1 MPLPEDW
8 PTPEAMA
15 AAQRLYEWS
24 NAPVA
29 DIAILLGMQERHI
42 YMNIRA
48 WGWRHRRPRGGTA
61 PARVVRQAS
70 QGTRPPN
77 ECEAAESIEV
87 KRRLIQMLSQEL
99 ADLETRKAEEGGD
112 TTGAAAAIASL
123 TRSAIQTHDLCEREA
138 RSDDNG
144 GDTEPASPEELR
156 DELARRLDRLRGT
169 EEES

>member
-15 AAQRLYEWS
+15 AAQRLYERS

-42 YMNIRA
+42 YLNIRE
-48 WGWRHRRPRGGTA
+48 WGWRHRRPVGAT
-61 PARVVRQAS
+61 PARAAREAS
-70 QGTRPPN
+70 RPTRPSD
-77 ECEAAESIEV
+77 EAADSIEV
-87 KRRLIQMLSQEL
+87 KRRLVQMLGQEL
-99 ADLETRKAEEGGD
+99 ADLEARRAEEGGD
-112 TTGAAAAIASL
+112 TAAAAAAIASL
-123 TRSAIQTHDLCEREA
+123 TRSAIQMHDLCEREA
-138 RSDDNG
+138 RSDDHG

-169 EEES
+169 EQD